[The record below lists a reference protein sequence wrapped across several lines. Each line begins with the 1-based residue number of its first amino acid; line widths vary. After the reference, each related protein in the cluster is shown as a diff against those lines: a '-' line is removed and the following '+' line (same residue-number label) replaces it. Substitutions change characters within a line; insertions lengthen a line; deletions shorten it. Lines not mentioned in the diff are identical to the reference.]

1 MSGSAEVE
9 KMNVY
14 KVRKIIEW
22 IRTQGKLPKD
32 AYGQVLSVDDL
43 MGWFGLN
50 GCLTGDEQLYIRNE
64 LAAMIEAELALEEI
78 KLSVLL
84 P

>member
-1 MSGSAEVE
+1 
-9 KMNVY
+9 MNVY

-22 IRTQGKLPKD
+22 IRAKGKLPTD
-32 AYGQVLSVDDL
+32 AYGQILSVDDL

-50 GCLTGDEQLYIRNE
+50 GWLTGGEQLYIRNE

-78 KLSVLL
+78 KLSELL
-84 P
+84 S

>member
-1 MSGSAEVE
+1 VSGSTGIAE
-9 KMNVY
+9 MNVY
-14 KVRKIIEW
+14 KARKIIEW
-22 IRTQGKLPKD
+22 IRAQGKLPKD

-50 GCLTGDEQLYIRNE
+50 GWLTGGEQLYIRNE

-78 KLSVLL
+78 KLSELL

>member
-1 MSGSAEVE
+1 
-9 KMNVY
+9 MNVY
-14 KVRKIIEW
+14 KVRNIIEW
-22 IRTQGKLPKD
+22 IRAQGKLPTD

-50 GCLTGDEQLYIRNE
+50 GCLNGGEQLYIRRE
-64 LAAMIEAELALEEI
+64 LEAMIEAELAVEEM
-78 KLSVLL
+78 KLSELL